1 MNIRLAMLLLAAVF
15 SVSSLSPNAALA
27 STVPEQKDEA
37 AQLYDNG
44 EYKSAYKQYLKLAKD
59 GDTFAQYR
67 VSFMR
72 LTGLGTKEK
81 VSEAMAWAVLASQS
95 GDAELQKYRDTVAA
109 MVPADKRKSTERKAT
124 NYVRRYGSEDALD
137 DAAPVGAT
145 GLECTGSRLMR
156 NCKSQAR
163 STTIHISWGKDRSG
177 EPEPLDRI
185 DTLDQEIIE
194 HFSGHQAPDG
204 NS

>member
-37 AQLYDNG
+37 AQLYDSG

-67 VSFMR
+67 VSYMR

-95 GDAELQKYRDTVAA
+95 GDTELKKYRDTVAT
-109 MVPADKRKSTERKAT
+109 MVPADERKSTERKAT
-124 NYVRRYGSEDALD
+124 NYVRRYGDENALD

-163 STTIHISWGKDRSG
+163 APTVHISWGKDRSG

-185 DTLDQEIIE
+185 DALDQEIIE
-194 HFSGHQAPDG
+194 HFSAHQPPDG

>member
-1 MNIRLAMLLLAAVF
+1 MNIRLAMLFLAAVF

-27 STVPEQKDEA
+27 STVPEQRNEA

-124 NYVRRYGSEDALD
+124 NYVRRYGTEEAVVDS
-137 DAAPVGAT
+137 APVGAT
-145 GLECTGSRLMR
+145 GTECTGSRLMR
-156 NCKSQAR
+156 HCKSQAR
-163 STTIHISWGKDRSG
+163 APAVHISWGKDRSG
-177 EPEPLDRI
+177 ETEPLDRI
-185 DTLDQEIIE
+185 DALDEEITE
-194 HFSGHQAPDG
+194 LFSEHQASNG
-204 NS
+204 SS

>member
-37 AQLYDNG
+37 AQLYDSG

-67 VSFMR
+67 VSYMR

-95 GDAELQKYRDTVAA
+95 GDTELK
-109 MVPADKRKSTERKAT
+109 
-124 NYVRRYGSEDALD
+124 
-137 DAAPVGAT
+137 
-145 GLECTGSRLMR
+145 
-156 NCKSQAR
+156 
-163 STTIHISWGKDRSG
+163 
-177 EPEPLDRI
+177 
-185 DTLDQEIIE
+185 
-194 HFSGHQAPDG
+194 
-204 NS
+204 

>member
-1 MNIRLAMLLLAAVF
+1 MNIRLALLFFAAVF
-15 SVSSLSPNAALA
+15 CASGLSSNVALA
-27 STVPEQKDEA
+27 LTDSEQKDEA
-37 AQLYDNG
+37 ALLYDNG

-95 GDAELQKYRDTVAA
+95 GDAELKEYRDTVATL
-109 MVPADKRKSTERKAT
+109 VPADKRKSIERKAT
-124 NYVRRYGSEDALD
+124 NYVRRYGSEDALEE
-137 DAAPVGAT
+137 AAPVGAT
-145 GLECTGSRLMR
+145 GTECTGSRLMR
-156 NCKSQAR
+156 HCESQAR
-163 STTIHISWGKDRSG
+163 APTVHISWGKDRSG
-177 EPEPLDRI
+177 EKEPLDRI
-185 DTLDQEIIE
+185 DALDQEITEQFSE
-194 HFSGHQAPDG
+194 HQESNG